1 MSGQRL
7 MMAVNA
13 ADGRT
18 FSSLHNCRR
27 SVPSSAGH
35 APASHCAYLLS
46 ATSCKSSGNMCGL
59 WALES
64 SPNVQKD
71 SSVLMRSV
79 KSFCRWWMLRI

>member
-64 SPNVQKD
+64 SPNVQKGLVCFD
-71 SSVLMRSV
+71 AISQNPSADGG
-79 KSFCRWWMLRI
+79 C